1 MRIHQKNTRVQS
13 YLIIQQH
20 FFHIQMRYNNH
31 TVDHSISQF
40 CICRYSHE
48 WWLEKGWL
56 CWAHLEPSRRSQ
68 TSCLSSPIRIDP
80 QFQCH
85 FHQSK
90 VSNQYNYL
98 KLNGCFHLFLNQL
111 SMKDNAKQMHTFIFN
126 NQHHLLRF

>member
-1 MRIHQKNTRVQS
+1 MCMHGSRTFSEGVGVREIIVIAGDGVRGIFLLNSDIDIKINNFGYENPLKKYTRTELSDHLVA
-13 YLIIQQH
+13 

-85 FHQSK
+85 FH
-90 VSNQYNYL
+90 
-98 KLNGCFHLFLNQL
+98 
-111 SMKDNAKQMHTFIFN
+111 
-126 NQHHLLRF
+126 